1 MKNKFDK
8 FITESSLSVSNI
20 IDKVESLYDLKENFE
35 SKFKLFK
42 EIIDENKFLKDNLN
56 SKLSF
61 LIENENNIK
70 RSESEFSLYKSKYD
84 KNNNKINEKNER
96 SSSSQPTFNKKNSN
110 TQLKK
115 VVTNTNDNSIDLYYL
130 I

>member
-84 KNNNKINEKNER
+84 KNNDKINEKNER
-96 SSSSQPTFNKKNSN
+96 SSSSQPTFNKKN
-110 TQLKK
+110 
-115 VVTNTNDNSIDLYYL
+115 
-130 I
+130 